1 MALIDSEAAFEARC
15 EKLSTGLK
23 DLFKAQAIKT
33 FSALSFA
40 IGTPQSV
47 VSDTDMK
54 AFSDKVYGREATLG
68 EVAIVKRLHFESNT
82 IVMMDLKSQATVGDS
97 SEPSRKIPFVEKQR
111 RLSAQ
116 ETRITGITHR
126 NEQQPSHALI
136 DACFTMVESGALI
149 YLPPSKCGS
158 RDSEVHADNK
168 SKQKQ
173 ILTLEQGTLKS
184 VHQDNLTQVD
194 VGTELKL
201 MFAFQRRGLA
211 FDLVN
216 LLSWD
221 VHTAWT
227 NKLYRALMAEPPAG
241 FASVSL
247 SQLLRADQELFSL
260 LASEFQKPLKAASVD
275 DKPPLDAEITKL
287 MADPRINVFLT
298 PLPKHERKYTSE
310 IPVKNKFDKD
320 GRQNASTSSPKR
332 PAAQVPQELVG
343 LHFKTKDGKPLCWH
357 KNLKKGCNHQD
368 VGLRATA
375 VEKDKN
381 RTENFSIFPCDLT
394 NAEDFKQLQQYVEAE
409 SESLVHAHFAPSC
422 GTCSRAREIPVPGL
436 SDKQQP
442 RPLRSDFHPDG
453 LPGLTERELDR
464 VNSANES
471 YKAMTVL
478 LLLLI
483 SLGVSVSIENPRNS
497 IFWLCSMIV
506 ALFDKYPGHSSYFD
520 HCMHGGTRDKS
531 TRWWSY
537 NPRDPQA
544 NLFTSL
550 NLQCDGSHSHSSWKP
565 FRDGKRLRFPTTDE
579 AKYPVLLCQRVAYL
593 LKAEAE
599 ARNFFFPLTLD
610 EQIPTDPGIGKRQLF
625 TVQPRSRK
633 LRPVVAEFQG
643 YATYVS
649 ATSSN
654 NGLGKFLD
662 LQPKGSRICHRRIH
676 EGLCRD
682 DEMFNKLN
690 CVFDENW
697 EDNTPCEI
705 LHIGMPKTP
714 EQFMED
720 AVDKGHPRSLI
731 ARVPETAKTAIHELL
746 HEPIHVRFKKRAAFF
761 AKWLKRSLEL
771 KENEAKLHAS
781 LPAHLQRVLEG
792 KKLLL
797 WKEILLDLQYPD
809 AEGKPDYSL
818 EHLLKL
824 APALNASV
832 TGSLASAA
840 ESEHDQ
846 FVWDETHMEVR
857 QGWLTPTVHSSPE
870 CIAKR
875 FPLPQANKVR
885 LIDDFSI
892 NGVNGAYGLREKLR
906 VQSVDELCS
915 YIAYMMDNT
924 KESIFPSL
932 VGRTFDL
939 KHAYRQFGVDEYHHD
954 LLKIAVKKPGS
965 TYELFN
971 VGALPFGAVGS
982 VSAFLRISSCLSF
995 IGTGG
1000 LSIIWTAFFDDFTA
1014 VGDEHET
1021 ENLTFCVEAL
1031 FRMLGVWF
1039 ADSGDKA
1046 PPFTK
1051 TFKSLGLLFSFEA
1064 LKKGSFSLEHTEKRR
1079 AELDTFLSEL
1089 LQKSTCNTKDL
1100 ERLHGRL
1107 IWFNSFCFGRRMNS
1121 LIRILSNFS
1130 HMSAKTISLCDKLKG
1145 TLLEL
1150 KSHVDSAA
1158 PVEIRRDINTTWVVF
1173 TDGSYEPSSEP
1184 PAAIGAVLVSPHGHV
1199 VEFFGEYIPASL
1211 TAILLRESEHPIY
1224 ELEILPLIIVAAVW
1238 KRFLAGAMVVFYV
1251 DNDAAKSAFIQG
1263 TSPTNAGRTLLDQF
1277 TALEAALRIYP
1288 WFGRVPSAS
1297 NPADPPSRML
1307 FDLPFL
1313 KSGLR
1318 IRISFPAHLEEM
1330 GLATGE
1336 PGSMIP

>member
-15 EKLSTGLK
+15 EKLSAGLK

-116 ETRITGITHR
+116 ETRITGLTHR

-158 RDSEVHADNK
+158 RDSEVHADSK

-221 VHTAWT
+221 VHTVWT
-227 NKLYRALMAEPPAG
+227 NKLYRALMAEPPTG

-260 LASEFQKPLKAASVD
+260 LASEFQKPLKAAAVD

-287 MADPRINVFLT
+287 MADPRHK
-298 PLPKHERKYTSE
+298 PSAQE
-310 IPVKNKFDKD
+310 
-320 GRQNASTSSPKR
+320 GRMKR
-332 PAAQVPQELVG
+332 
-343 LHFKTKDGKPLCWH
+343 
-357 KNLKKGCNHQD
+357 
-368 VGLRATA
+368 
-375 VEKDKN
+375 
-381 RTENFSIFPCDLT
+381 
-394 NAEDFKQLQQYVEAE
+394 
-409 SESLVHAHFAPSC
+409 
-422 GTCSRAREIPVPGL
+422 
-436 SDKQQP
+436 
-442 RPLRSDFHPDG
+442 
-453 LPGLTERELDR
+453 
-464 VNSANES
+464 
-471 YKAMTVL
+471 
-478 LLLLI
+478 
-483 SLGVSVSIENPRNS
+483 
-497 IFWLCSMIV
+497 
-506 ALFDKYPGHSSYFD
+506 
-520 HCMHGGTRDKS
+520 
-531 TRWWSY
+531 
-537 NPRDPQA
+537 
-544 NLFTSL
+544 
-550 NLQCDGSHSHSSWKP
+550 
-565 FRDGKRLRFPTTDE
+565 
-579 AKYPVLLCQRVAYL
+579 
-593 LKAEAE
+593 
-599 ARNFFFPLTLD
+599 
-610 EQIPTDPGIGKRQLF
+610 
-625 TVQPRSRK
+625 
-633 LRPVVAEFQG
+633 
-643 YATYVS
+643 
-649 ATSSN
+649 
-654 NGLGKFLD
+654 
-662 LQPKGSRICHRRIH
+662 
-676 EGLCRD
+676 
-682 DEMFNKLN
+682 
-690 CVFDENW
+690 
-697 EDNTPCEI
+697 
-705 LHIGMPKTP
+705 
-714 EQFMED
+714 
-720 AVDKGHPRSLI
+720 
-731 ARVPETAKTAIHELL
+731 
-746 HEPIHVRFKKRAAFF
+746 
-761 AKWLKRSLEL
+761 RSLEL
-771 KENEAKLHAS
+771 KEQEAKLHAS

-809 AEGKPDYSL
+809 AGVIDDVIKGFSLTGWATATGVFEPWVRKPDYSL

-840 ESEHDQ
+840 ETEHDQ
-846 FVWDETHMEVR
+846 FVWDETQAEVS

-924 KESIFPSL
+924 KDASFPSL

-995 IGTGG
+995 IGTVG

-1051 TFKSLGLLFSFEA
+1051 TFKSLGLLFSFEN

-1079 AELDTFLSEL
+1079 AELDLFLSEL
-1089 LQKSTCNTKDL
+1089 LQKSACNTKDL

-1130 HMSAKTISLCDKLKG
+1130 HMSAKTISVCDKLKG

-1158 PVEIRRDINTTWVVF
+1158 PVEIHRDINTTWVVF

-1184 PAAIGAVLVSPHGHV
+1184 PAAIGAVLVSPHGQV

-1238 KRFLAGAMVVFYV
+1238 KRFFAGAMVVFYV

-1277 TALEAALRIYP
+1277 TSLEAALKLYP

-1297 NPADPPSRML
+1297 NPADPPSRMF

-1318 IRISFPAHLEEM
+1318 IRINFPAHLEEM

-1336 PGSMIP
+1336 LGSMIP

>member
-15 EKLSTGLK
+15 EKLSPGLK
-23 DLFKAQAIKT
+23 DLFKVQAIKT

-40 IGTPQSV
+40 IGTPQSA

-68 EVAIVKRLHFESNT
+68 EAAIVKRLHFESNT
-82 IVMMDLKSQATVGDS
+82 IVMMDLKSQASVGDS
-97 SEPSRKIPFVEKQR
+97 SEPSRKLPFVEKQR

-116 ETRITGITHR
+116 ETRITGLTHR

-158 RDSEVHADNK
+158 RDSEVHSDNK
-168 SKQKQ
+168 AKQKQ

-216 LLSWD
+216 LVSWD

-227 NKLYRALMAEPPAG
+227 NKLYRALMAEPPTG

-260 LASEFQKPLKAASVD
+260 LASEFQKPLKAAAVD
-275 DKPPLDAEITKL
+275 DKPPLDAEISKL

-298 PLPKHERKYTSE
+298 PLPKHEKKSVTE
-310 IPVKNKFDKD
+310 IPVKNKFEKD
-320 GRQNASTSSPKR
+320 GRQQSLSKACK
-332 PAAQVPQELVG
+332 
-343 LHFKTKDGKPLCWH
+343 
-357 KNLKKGCNHQD
+357 D

-381 RTENFSIFPCDLT
+381 RSENFAIFPCDLT
-394 NAEDFKQLQQYVEAE
+394 NAEDFLQLQNYIEAE
-409 SESLVHAHFAPSC
+409 SEALVHAHFAPSC

-436 SDKQQP
+436 TSEQQP
-442 RPLRSDFHPDG
+442 RPLRSDLHPDG
-453 LPGLTERELDR
+453 LPFLSEREQER
-464 VNSANES
+464 VTSANES
-471 YKAMTVL
+471 YQAMV
-478 LLLLI
+478 
-483 SLGVSVSIENPRNS
+483 
-497 IFWLCSMIV
+497 
-506 ALFDKYPGHSSYFD
+506 
-520 HCMHGGTRDKS
+520 
-531 TRWWSY
+531 
-537 NPRDPQA
+537 
-544 NLFTSL
+544 
-550 NLQCDGSHSHSSWKP
+550 GS
-565 FRDGKRLRFPTTDE
+565 FC
-579 AKYPVLLCQRVAYL
+579 A
-593 LKAEAE
+593 
-599 ARNFFFPLTLD
+599 
-610 EQIPTDPGIGKRQLF
+610 
-625 TVQPRSRK
+625 
-633 LRPVVAEFQG
+633 
-643 YATYVS
+643 
-649 ATSSN
+649 
-654 NGLGKFLD
+654 KFL
-662 LQPKGSRICHRRIH
+662 R
-676 EGLCRD
+676 
-682 DEMFNKLN
+682 
-690 CVFDENW
+690 
-697 EDNTPCEI
+697 
-705 LHIGMPKTP
+705 
-714 EQFMED
+714 
-720 AVDKGHPRSLI
+720 
-731 ARVPETAKTAIHELL
+731 
-746 HEPIHVRFKKRAAFF
+746 
-761 AKWLKRSLEL
+761 RSLEL
-771 KENEAKLHAS
+771 KEQEAKLHES
-781 LPAHLQRVLEG
+781 LPAHLQQVLKG

-797 WKEILLDLQYPD
+797 WKEILVDLQYPD
-809 AEGKPDYSL
+809 AGVIDDAIKGFSLTGWVPDTGVFEPWVRKPDYSL

-824 APALNASV
+824 APALNAAV
-832 TGSLASAA
+832 TGSLTSAA
-840 ESEHDQ
+840 ETEHDQ
-846 FVWDETHMEVR
+846 FVWDETQAEVN
-857 QGWLTPTVHSSPE
+857 QGWLTPTVHSHPE

-924 KESIFPSL
+924 SDSNSPSL

-954 LLKIAVKKPGS
+954 LLKIAVKKPGD

-995 IGTGG
+995 IGTVG

-1014 VGDEHET
+1014 VCDEHET
-1021 ENLTFCVEAL
+1021 ENLTFCAGAL

-1051 TFKSLGLLFSFEA
+1051 TFKSLGLLFSFEN

-1079 AELDTFLSEL
+1079 AELDLFLSEL
-1089 LQKSTCNTKDL
+1089 LQKPTCNTKDL

-1130 HMSAKTISLCDKLKG
+1130 HMSSKSISVCDKLKG

-1158 PVEIRRDINTTWVVF
+1158 PVEIGRDINTTWIVF

-1184 PAAIGAVLVSPHGHV
+1184 PAAIGAVLVSPQGQV
-1199 VEFFGEYIPASL
+1199 VQSFGEYIPASL

-1238 KRFLAGAMVVFYV
+1238 KRFLAGAMIVFYV

-1277 TALEAALRIYP
+1277 TALEANLRLYP

-1297 NPADPPSRML
+1297 NPADPPSRMF

-1318 IRISFPAHLEEM
+1318 IRINFPAHLEGM

-1336 PGSMIP
+1336 LGSTIP